1 MRVVLFTGKG
11 GVGKTSVA
19 AATAMRCASAG
30 YRTVVMST
38 DPAHSLGDSFD
49 IELGAEAVKVADNLW
64 AHEVSSLHEMQRHWA
79 KLHEYAVEV
88 FSTQGL
94 DEVLADEVANPPGM
108 DEVASLMWIKHY
120 AQRAEHDVLIVD
132 CAPTGETLQLL
143 TFPDVAKWWLDKIY
157 PWSRRAMRVARP
169 VLQPMMNMPLP
180 SDEVYASLK
189 DLLLDLDGMRKVL
202 TDPEVTTVRIVL
214 NLEKMVVKEAKRA
227 YTYLSLFGYVTDAVV
242 VNRLLPGELHDELFQ
257 KWQRIH
263 HRYQLEVEQSF
274 AGRSRRAVRDIEP
287 SAHRQGRPGLRARVE
302 GSVRR
307 EVGGRPEPPRRR
319 AVRDRWQL
327 PARDHPAPRSRETR
341 YGRCLDRGRGAA
353 GAVRAPPGAVERE
366 AIVSGDRERVIELVN
381 ELASR
386 VGHVLSDM
394 IPPAAQVH
402 LLNAQ
407 RELITALM
415 LIYENRVAPT
425 PAATRARRART
436 RRRTTTRD
444 RKIPIE

>member
-1 MRVVLFTGKG
+1 VRVVLFTGKG

-19 AATAMRCASAG
+19 AATAVRCAASG

-49 IELGAEAVKVADNLW
+49 VELGADVTQVGKNLW
-64 AHEVSSLHEMQRHWA
+64 AHEVSSLHEMQRHWS

-143 TFPDVAKWWLDKIY
+143 TFPDAAKWWLDKIY

-169 VLQPMMNMPLP
+169 VLQPMMHMPLP

-202 TDPEVTTVRIVL
+202 TDPATTTVRIVL

-227 YTYLSLFGYVTDAVV
+227 YTYLSLFGYVTDAVI
-242 VNRLLPGELHDELFQ
+242 VNRQLPGELHDELFQ
-257 KWQRIH
+257 NWQRIH
-263 HRYQLEVEQSF
+263 HRYQVEVEESF
-274 AGRSRRAVRDIEP
+274 AGIPIFNVPLFDREVVGEEMLSRMAQAIYGADDPSQRFATSNPQRIDKDGPDYVLSLKVPFVEKSAVDLSRHNGDLYVTV
-287 SAHRQGRPGLRARVE
+287 GNY
-302 GSVRR
+302 RR
-307 EVGGRPEPPRRR
+307 EITLPR
-319 AVRDRWQL
+319 VL
-327 PARDHPAPRSRETR
+327 ARRETS
-341 YGRCLDRGRGAA
+341 GASIEA
-353 GAVRAPPGAVERE
+353 GELRVRFSPK
-366 AIVSGDRERVIELVN
+366 
-381 ELASR
+381 
-386 VGHVLSDM
+386 
-394 IPPAAQVH
+394 PAEGKA
-402 LLNAQ
+402 
-407 RELITALM
+407 
-415 LIYENRVAPT
+415 
-425 PAATRARRART
+425 
-436 RRRTTTRD
+436 
-444 RKIPIE
+444 

>member
-1 MRVVLFTGKG
+1 VRVILFTGKG

-19 AATAMRCASAG
+19 AATAVRCAAAG
-30 YRTVVMST
+30 QRTLVMST

-49 IELGAEAVKVADNLW
+49 VELGAEATKVGDNLW

-120 AQRAEHDVLIVD
+120 AQRDQHDVLIVD

-143 TFPDVAKWWLDKIY
+143 TFPDAAKWWLDKIY

-202 TDPEVTTVRIVL
+202 TDAETTTVRIVL
-214 NLEKMVVKEAKRA
+214 NLEKMVIKEAKRA
-227 YTYLSLFGYVTDAVV
+227 YTYLSMFGYVTDAVV

-263 HRYQLEVEQSF
+263 EKYRAEVEESF
-274 AGRSRRAVRDIEP
+274 AGIPILNVPLFDQEVVGQEMLSRMAAAIYGERNPADRFATSNSQRIHKDGSEYVLTLKVPFVDRSDVDLSRHNGELYVTV
-287 SAHRQGRPGLRARVE
+287 GNY
-302 GSVRR
+302 RR
-307 EVGGRPEPPRRR
+307 EIALPRVLARR
-319 AVRDRWQL
+319 D
-327 PARDHPAPRSRETR
+327 T
-341 YGRCLDRGRGAA
+341 A
-353 GAVRAPPGAVERE
+353 GASIQDGELRVRF
-366 AIVSGDRERVIELVN
+366 
-381 ELASR
+381 
-386 VGHVLSDM
+386 
-394 IPPAAQVH
+394 
-402 LLNAQ
+402 
-407 RELITALM
+407 
-415 LIYENRVAPT
+415 
-425 PAATRARRART
+425 ARRPDKAIQAAP
-436 RRRTTTRD
+436 
-444 RKIPIE
+444 KS

>member
-19 AATAMRCASAG
+19 AATAVRCAAAG

-49 IELGAEAVKVADNLW
+49 IELGAEATKVGDNLW

-120 AQRAEHDVLIVD
+120 AQRSEHDVLIVD

-143 TFPDVAKWWLDKIY
+143 TFPDAAKWWLDKIY

-169 VLQPMMNMPLP
+169 VLQPMMGMPLP

-214 NLEKMVVKEAKRA
+214 NLEKMVIKEAKRA
-227 YTYLSLFGYVTDAVV
+227 YTYLSMFGYVTDAVV
-242 VNRLLPGELHDELFQ
+242 VNRQLPSELHDELFQ

-263 HRYQLEVEQSF
+263 HRYQAEVDQSF
-274 AGRSRRAVRDIEP
+274 AGIPIFNVPLFDREVVGEKMLARMAEAIYGDKDPATRFATSNPQRIDKDGSDYVLALKVPFVDRSDVDLSRHDGELFVTV
-287 SAHRQGRPGLRARVE
+287 GNY
-302 GSVRR
+302 RR
-307 EVGGRPEPPRRR
+307 EIALPR
-319 AVRDRWQL
+319 VL
-327 PARDHPAPRSRETR
+327 ARRET
-341 YGRCLDRGRGAA
+341 A
-353 GAVRAPPGAVERE
+353 GASIENGELRVRFAR
-366 AIVSGDRERVIELVN
+366 
-381 ELASR
+381 
-386 VGHVLSDM
+386 
-394 IPPAAQVH
+394 PAK
-402 LLNAQ
+402 
-407 RELITALM
+407 
-415 LIYENRVAPT
+415 
-425 PAATRARRART
+425 AAEEKRR
-436 RRRTTTRD
+436 
-444 RKIPIE
+444 

>member
-19 AATAMRCASAG
+19 AATAMRCARSG

-49 IELGAEAVKVADNLW
+49 LELGADAHKVADNLW
-64 AHEVSSLHEMQRHWA
+64 AHEVSSLHEMQRNWA

-120 AQRAEHDVLIVD
+120 AQRGEHDVLIVD

-143 TFPDVAKWWLDKIY
+143 TFPDAAKWWLDKIY

-169 VLQPMMNMPLP
+169 VLQPMMGMPLP

-189 DLLLDLDGMRKVL
+189 DLLMDLDGMRKVL
-202 TDPEVTTVRIVL
+202 TDPAITTVRIVL

-263 HRYQLEVEQSF
+263 HRYQVEVEQSF
-274 AGRSRRAVRDIEP
+274 AGIPIFNVPLFD
-287 SAHRQGRPGLRARVE
+287 
-302 GSVRR
+302 R
-307 EVGGRPEPPRRR
+307 EVGGEEMLLRMAE
-319 AVRDRWQL
+319 AIYGEDD
-327 PARDHPAPRSRETR
+327 PARHFAVSNPQRIDKDGADYVLALKVPFVDKSAVDLSRHDGELFVTVGNYRREITLPRVLARRET
-341 YGRCLDRGRGAA
+341 A
-353 GAVRAPPGAVERE
+353 GATIEDGELRVRF
-366 AIVSGDRERVIELVN
+366 
-381 ELASR
+381 
-386 VGHVLSDM
+386 
-394 IPPAAQVH
+394 
-402 LLNAQ
+402 
-407 RELITALM
+407 
-415 LIYENRVAPT
+415 
-425 PAATRARRART
+425 ARREV
-436 RRRTTTRD
+436 
-444 RKIPIE
+444 PS